1 MTELISVGAISPL
14 RQRLIDDMTMR
25 GFSRETQRNYIR
37 DVGRFA
43 THLGR
48 SPHTATAEEVRQFQ
62 IEQHEAGLPI
72 PTMNSI
78 VSALRFF
85 FTYTLDRPDLARKLV
100 RTRHPRNL
108 PVVLSRDEVARLLN
122 ATTCLKH
129 QVALSVAYGTGLR
142 VAEVAALKVSDID
155 SARMLLRVERGKGGR
170 YRNAMLPADLLTLLR
185 EWWKLGRRLFLT
197 RLLALFD
204 TDRLVFRGQ
213 LASLADRRA
222 FLRHLAPVRSRRWVV
237 YAKPPFAG
245 PKAVLAYLSRY
256 THRVAISNRRLLA
269 FNEKGVTF
277 RYKDYRRD
285 TAHQQQVMTLGTDEF
300 IRRFMLHV
308 LPRGFHRIRHYGLL
322 ASSSRKASLAWAR
335 ELLNVISTPVA
346 EAPEPEQVTP
356 PPCPCCGGQ
365 MVVIQIFARWCQPRG
380 PPRAP
385 DSSGGS
391 S

>member
-1 MTELISVGAISPL
+1 MMTELISVGAISPL

-129 QVALSVAYGTGLR
+129 QVALSVAYGAGLR

-185 EWWKLGRRLFLT
+185 EWWKLGRQQGVMHPQGWLFPGQNAMRPICT
-197 RLLALFD
+197 R
-204 TDRLVFRGQ
+204 Q
-213 LASLADRRA
+213 LHRVVVTAAHAASISKRVGPHT
-222 FLRHLAPVRSRRWVV
+222 LRHS
-237 YAKPPFAG
+237 FATHLLDDG
-245 PKAVLAYLSRY
+245 VDIRVIQALLGHARLNSTALY
-256 THRVAISNRRLLA
+256 TRVATRTVRAVISPL
-269 FNEKGVTF
+269 
-277 RYKDYRRD
+277 D
-285 TAHQQQVMTLGTDEF
+285 TLGA
-300 IRRFMLHV
+300 
-308 LPRGFHRIRHYGLL
+308 L
-322 ASSSRKASLAWAR
+322 ATTQAR
-335 ELLNVISTPVA
+335 
-346 EAPEPEQVTP
+346 
-356 PPCPCCGGQ
+356 
-365 MVVIQIFARWCQPRG
+365 
-380 PPRAP
+380 P
-385 DSSGGS
+385 DG
-391 S
+391 